1 MPDVRINSKILNNQ
15 LKPVTIMANGG
26 SEIMNS
32 VLSTEEQTRAV
43 EMSCDSVYT
52 CEAALQTAKR

>member
-1 MPDVRINSKILNNQ
+1 M
-15 LKPVTIMANGG
+15 TIMANGG
-26 SEIMNS
+26 SEMMNS

-52 CEAALQTAKR
+52 CKAALQTAKR